1 LNALSSRI
9 AHTDFLAGGI
19 SAGLLL
25 LLVTVTGTV
34 PWIAILLA
42 VATYIGIVLM
52 RPASEP
58 AVDKSALEQKLA
70 FQSAVLHLAS
80 IRDLQSHVLKQDV
93 HDQIQ
98 RIAGRISQ
106 VLEVMDQDAMF
117 VAAVP
122 FNERLLEPFQVLLA
136 EYVRLSARDVKSAE
150 QLLQKAEAHDLP
162 LIERAVENFYEKLNR
177 GTVIDL
183 ATHAEM
189 LSLDIESLDGHSQW
203 RSRP

>member
-1 LNALSSRI
+1 
-9 AHTDFLAGGI
+9 
-19 SAGLLL
+19 
-25 LLVTVTGTV
+25 
-34 PWIAILLA
+34 
-42 VATYIGIVLM
+42 M
-52 RPASEP
+52 
-58 AVDKSALEQKLA
+58 
-70 FQSAVLHLAS
+70 
-80 IRDLQSHVLKQDV
+80 
-93 HDQIQ
+93 
-98 RIAGRISQ
+98 SQ

-122 FNERLLEPFQVLLA
+122 FNERLLEPFHVLLA

-203 RSRP
+203 RLRP